1 MQTRWNLELGTWK
14 CTVTKFHG
22 AVGDMAK
29 AEQIRDCHWWIL
41 LVLLIWFNPL
51 SFLPSPIHTH
61 IISHS
66 SNLLHS
72 ISLSLQRNTHTHTQ
86 RELFSF
92 TLHFSSI
99 LNMLCVNTAFTSF
112 LPRKSTCVFSSKSTT
127 PISCTLQGIIFII
140 RAFTFRAFVAHFSCS
155 SLDIVE
161 LLNFFAPELN
171 KIFFFII
178 V

>member
-51 SFLPSPIHTH
+51 SFLPSPYPFH
-61 IISHS
+61 ITSFK
-66 SNLLHS
+66 
-72 ISLSLQRNTHTHTQ
+72 
-86 RELFSF
+86 LFNF
-92 TLHFSSI
+92 TLQFSSI
-99 LNMLCVNTAFTSF
+99 SNMLCVNTAFTSF

-127 PISCTLQGIIFII
+127 PISYTLQGIIFII
-140 RAFTFRAFVAHFSCS
+140 RLFTFRAFVAHFSCS

-161 LLNFFAPELN
+161 LLNSFAPKLN
-171 KIFFFII
+171 KILFFII